1 MSWLS
6 HKSNSISGKKRDIV
20 TKNME
25 NVFPDFSIFRSGQS
39 VSVFLENLVRIARSF
54 PEIEL
59 LLCGSHEMY
68 TYEKRQFF
76 YALRDLGNVSVYASV
91 YLRLTARSKIAVFD
105 ELETQESDLR
115 SKTEAIERW

>member
-1 MSWLS
+1 
-6 HKSNSISGKKRDIV
+6 
-20 TKNME
+20 
-25 NVFPDFSIFRSGQS
+25 
-39 VSVFLENLVRIARSF
+39 
-54 PEIEL
+54 
-59 LLCGSHEMY
+59 MY

-76 YALRDLGNVSVYASV
+76 YALRDLRNVSVYASV